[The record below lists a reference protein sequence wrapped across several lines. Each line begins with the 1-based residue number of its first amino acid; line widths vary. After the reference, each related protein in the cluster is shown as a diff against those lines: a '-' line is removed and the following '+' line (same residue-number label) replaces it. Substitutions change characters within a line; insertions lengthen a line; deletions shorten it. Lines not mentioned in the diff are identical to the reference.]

1 MGFPQAEPRLDFE
14 AYLAWEAN
22 QTEKHEYHHGEVFAM
37 VGARLP
43 HNTVSG
49 NIFAAFRQYLRG
61 SPCRTY
67 IDGTKLHIAAADA
80 VLYPDVI
87 VSCDARDRGPEDRF
101 LAFPALVVEVLSEST
116 AAYDRGAKFALYRT
130 LETLREYLIVDPDSR
145 SVELFRR
152 GADGHWV
159 LHDFTDTANV
169 EFASVGVSLAVT
181 DLFEDVDQPQG
192 TS

>member
-1 MGFPQAEPRLDFE
+1 MGLPHAEARFDME
-14 AYLAWEAN
+14 TYLVWEAT
-22 QTEKHEYHHGEVFAM
+22 QTEKHEYHRGEVFAM

-43 HNTVSG
+43 HQQVSG
-49 NIFAAFRQYLRG
+49 NAAMALRQQLRG
-61 SPCRTY
+61 TAYRVYMS
-67 IDGTKLHIAAADA
+67 GTKLHIAAADA

-87 VSCDARDRGPEDRF
+87 VSCDARDRGSEDRF

-145 SVELFRR
+145 RVELFRR

-159 LHDFTDTANV
+159 LHDFTDAAHV
-169 EFASVGVSLAVT
+169 DFSSIDVSVAVAE
-181 DLFEDVDQPQG
+181 LFEDLDKPQ
-192 TS
+192 T